1 MVVPDFGTAIW
12 VSRKEILMKQH
23 VVIIMADQLRADVLG
38 KDLHH
43 GSMPSQKKEFH
54 LKMRIPHVRYVYRP
68 EEPFLQ
74 ELIQITTVL

>member
-12 VSRKEILMKQH
+12 VSRKEILMKPH

-38 KDLHH
+38 KGFTPRIDAIAE
-43 GSMPSQKKEFH
+43 KEFH